1 MSGLYTSLT
10 MAARALSAQQLGL
23 EVTGNNIA
31 NVNTAGYARRTIEFA
46 AVRPYSSMSAGNG
59 VEVTG
64 IRSIR
69 DRLLERRVREEVPS
83 EGRAQE
89 LTEILQVVEAGIGA
103 TGKSIDGRLTEMFGS
118 FARLA
123 DAPTSAVA
131 RADVLNT
138 ANELTQA
145 FHEIAGRM
153 SDAQRQADTRVR
165 GTVEDINAVA
175 AQIATLN
182 RSMGASG
189 PEARLPLQDQMSTL
203 LRELN
208 TLVNADIVERPEGGV
223 DVTVGNGRALV
234 IADESYRLEAVSQPP
249 SGWAAVQAGGR
260 DITLEIRGG
269 RVAGATEARD
279 TAIPD
284 YLTRLDAIAY
294 EMVQQV
300 NTLHQ
305 GGFDQLGNTSQDFFA
320 PLASATGAARLI
332 EVDAAVAAD
341 SRRIAAAGVNQIG
354 DNTVAKGLANL
365 RDALVLDGNSA
376 TLVDGWSHLAYR
388 VGRDTR
394 SAIDGLKAQTDIV
407 EQIDALRDS
416 VSGVS
421 LDEEAVQMIKFQ
433 RAYEA
438 NARFFSTVD
447 QTLSMLF
454 QIVGR

>member
-59 VEVTG
+59 VEATG

-189 PEARLPLQDQMSTL
+189 PEARLPLHDQMSTL

-269 RVAGATEARD
+269 RVAGAIEARD

>member
-10 MAARALSAQQLGL
+10 MAARALSAQRLGL

-59 VEVTG
+59 VEATG

-138 ANELTQA
+138 ASELTQA

-249 SGWAAVQAGGR
+249 GGWAAVQAGGR

-269 RVAGATEARD
+269 RVAGAIEARD

-294 EMVQQV
+294 EMVRQV

-305 GGFDQLGNTSQDFFA
+305 GGFDQLGNTNQDFFA

-407 EQIDALRDS
+407 EQIDALRES